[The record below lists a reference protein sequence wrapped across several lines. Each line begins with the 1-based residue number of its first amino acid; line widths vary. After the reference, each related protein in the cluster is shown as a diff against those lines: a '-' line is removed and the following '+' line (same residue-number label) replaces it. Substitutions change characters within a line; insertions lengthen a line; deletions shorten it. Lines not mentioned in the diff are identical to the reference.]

1 MYFVRCKTER
11 EIYLLF
17 LLNDKN
23 KQNNLLYENR
33 LFLFVLR
40 ADHFLTLNLMV
51 STDGVQIEA
60 SIVLVLSRNNLKPLR
75 NRSSVLSS
83 TILIPSDS
91 VNYCWSRLWT
101 VASVTCKGKGPK
113 GQMNV
118 LSTSALQIKNNAMQV
133 ILKRMFIM

>member
-83 TILIPSDS
+83 TILILSDS
-91 VNYCWSRLWT
+91 HSVSYCWSLWT
-101 VASVTCKGKGPK
+101 VVSFVTCKGK

>member
-1 MYFVRCKTER
+1 MQNR
-11 EIYLLF
+11 EGNLF
-17 LLNDKN
+17 IIFTINDKN

-75 NRSSVLSS
+75 NRSSV
-83 TILIPSDS
+83 PQ
-91 VNYCWSRLWT
+91 Y
-101 VASVTCKGKGPK
+101 
-113 GQMNV
+113 
-118 LSTSALQIKNNAMQV
+118 
-133 ILKRMFIM
+133 

>member
-40 ADHFLTLNLMV
+40 VDHFLTLNLMV

-75 NRSSVLSS
+75 KVLSLHN
-83 TILIPSDS
+83 TIKPREQQTIALEHKGL
-91 VNYCWSRLWT
+91 SRDL
-101 VASVTCKGKGPK
+101 
-113 GQMNV
+113 
-118 LSTSALQIKNNAMQV
+118 
-133 ILKRMFIM
+133 

>member
-91 VNYCWSRLWT
+91 VNYCWSLK
-101 VASVTCKGKGPK
+101 SVDCR
-113 GQMNV
+113 V
-118 LSTSALQIKNNAMQV
+118 RDL
-133 ILKRMFIM
+133 

>member
-101 VASVTCKGKGPK
+101 VASVTCKGKG
-113 GQMNV
+113 QMNV